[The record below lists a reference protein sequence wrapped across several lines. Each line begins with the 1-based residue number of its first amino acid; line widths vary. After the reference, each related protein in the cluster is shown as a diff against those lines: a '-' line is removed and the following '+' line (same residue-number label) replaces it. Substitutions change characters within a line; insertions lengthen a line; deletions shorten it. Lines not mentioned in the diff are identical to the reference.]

1 MLRRGST
8 VTTDIQGR
16 VFNNIYVTIN
26 KRVRI
31 EKKVLA
37 ELQIYQKKKAT
48 RKQLCIQYDQKF
60 ITLSNYYIS
69 TEVYVVFII
78 QSWFVT

>member
-1 MLRRGST
+1 MLSRGST

>member
-37 ELQIYQKKKAT
+37 ELQIYQKKKVT